1 VTRVWR
7 DDRPSDKI
15 LSITSFSIIR
25 TRPEPYES
33 SVFEAVGYKWRLVLY
48 VNGNE
53 KDGGKD
59 HVSLYAKIVET
70 ESLPVGWEVNVDLK
84 LFVYNGKLNKYLIVT
99 DGTVK
104 RYNNATKELGYGQLI
119 PQSTFYDGNDGYRE
133 QDTGTFGAEIYI
145 VKPAQQK
152 EKVTFISNPPDNV
165 FTWKILHFS
174 TLEDKVYQSN
184 EFLVGDRYW
193 LVIFVTG
200 YFRPK
205 SKLILKACYCY
216 VTFTVLL
223 YNQEIRI
230 KPERRLSPNLPICSR
245 L

>member
-1 VTRVWR
+1 MNKTNSLLILGHRRQRNRIQQFSQFTNGVTRVWR

-99 DGTVK
+99 GTLNCEWIFI
-104 RYNNATKELGYGQLI
+104 R
-119 PQSTFYDGNDGYRE
+119 S
-133 QDTGTFGAEIYI
+133 IYI
-145 VKPAQQK
+145 
-152 EKVTFISNPPDNV
+152 F
-165 FTWKILHFS
+165 
-174 TLEDKVYQSN
+174 
-184 EFLVGDRYW
+184 
-193 LVIFVTG
+193 
-200 YFRPK
+200 
-205 SKLILKACYCY
+205 
-216 VTFTVLL
+216 
-223 YNQEIRI
+223 
-230 KPERRLSPNLPICSR
+230 
-245 L
+245 

>member
-1 VTRVWR
+1 MFW
-7 DDRPSDKI
+7 I
-15 LSITSFSIIR
+15 WII
-25 TRPEPYES
+25 
-33 SVFEAVGYKWRLVLY
+33 
-48 VNGNE
+48 
-53 KDGGKD
+53 
-59 HVSLYAKIVET
+59 
-70 ESLPVGWEVNVDLK
+70 
-84 LFVYNGKLNKYLIVT
+84 

-104 RYNNATKELGYGQLI
+104 RYNDAKKEWGFTQLI
-119 PQSTFYDGNDGYRE
+119 SLPTFYNANEGYLV
-133 QDTGTFGAEIYI
+133 QDTASFGAEIFI
-145 VKPAQQK
+145 VNPTEKQ